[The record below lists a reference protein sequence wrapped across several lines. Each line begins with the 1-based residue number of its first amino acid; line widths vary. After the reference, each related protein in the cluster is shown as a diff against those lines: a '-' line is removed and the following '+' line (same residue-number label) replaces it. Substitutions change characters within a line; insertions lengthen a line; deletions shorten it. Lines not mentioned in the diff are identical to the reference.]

1 MPLHHFQASLFFSTR
16 EDFADYCRKHVM
28 RPDTEWT
35 IVSTGVRGRGP
46 VCKRQK
52 RTRYVPRSPGDS
64 HIPDRYDDR
73 SAPDGR
79 TRRSEEA
86 SLALDKADLSSL
98 PIREALLH
106 PAIDALFDCAKE
118 ELRRM
123 DRKIRLLMGLLD
135 EEIWRSGDQKT
146 DRYRRLDN
154 AIYLLDSGK
163 RKTVLNSLCRGP
175 SSAEV
180 LSDMTLEME
189 GKNWTKVFENA
200 CKADRFLSCFARHD
214 ILSGITLAITDDGV
228 SEGRSCF
235 DPKERKIRTA
245 KGDTKSLIHEL
256 GHAIEHFNPRIA
268 ERCREFLYSRTAGR
282 KCFLLKDIYNDN
294 RYDRSEVAIPDDFME
309 GYVGKLYLDGATEIL
324 SMGIEFLYDKPL
336 PFLEQDEEHF
346 RFIIAALRGLL

>member
-1 MPLHHFQASLFFSTR
+1 M
-16 EDFADYCRKHVM
+16 Y
-28 RPDTEWT
+28 
-35 IVSTGVRGRGP
+35 
-46 VCKRQK
+46 
-52 RTRYVPRSPGDS
+52 
-64 HIPDRYDDR
+64 
-73 SAPDGR
+73 
-79 TRRSEEA
+79 
-86 SLALDKADLSSL
+86 
-98 PIREALLH
+98 H
-106 PAIDALFDCAKE
+106 PAIGTLFDYTKNEILKIDPKIDFVSKLQDEALECPKKAENGRFYRINKA
-118 ELRRM
+118 LALLFRTQ
-123 DRKIRLLMGLLD
+123 RKI
-135 EEIWRSGDQKT
+135 
-146 DRYRRLDN
+146 
-154 AIYLLDSGK
+154 
-163 RKTVLNSLCRGP
+163 VLNSLCRGP
-175 SSAEV
+175 SSPEV

-200 CKADRFLSCFARHD
+200 CKADRFLSCFARSD
-214 ILSGITLAITDDGV
+214 ILSRITLAITDDGV